1 MVTSA
6 SPPRRR
12 TGGRSARVREAI
24 AGATVELL
32 LEQGRA
38 GVTIPAVAARAG
50 VAASSVYRR
59 FGDLD
64 KLLVDV
70 LLDQAEAALPIPD
83 TGSFR
88 GDAVALL
95 EGVRE
100 LLASPLG
107 RIFAE
112 VVMAWQG
119 PDDGPKRSAYWTQR
133 LSLAAVIVERGMER
147 GELAAGS
154 DPRLVLELMLGPLHA
169 RALTAPEE
177 LGAALPEQIVATCLA
192 GIASPAA
199 VRPTRR
205 PRGRLSV

>member
-1 MVTSA
+1 M
-6 SPPRRR
+6 
-12 TGGRSARVREAI
+12 REAI
-24 AGATVELL
+24 VSATVELL
-32 LEQGRA
+32 LEHGRA

-70 LLDQAEAALPIPD
+70 LLDQAEVALPIPD

-88 GDAVALL
+88 GDAAALL

-112 VVMAWQG
+112 VVMGWQG
-119 PDDGPKRSAYWTQR
+119 PDDAPMRSAYWTQR
-133 LSLAAVIVERGMER
+133 LSRAAVIVERGIER
-147 GELAAGS
+147 GELAPGS

-169 RALTAPEE
+169 RALTAPDE
-177 LGAALPEQIVATCLA
+177 LGPELPQQIIETCLS
-192 GIASPAA
+192 GIAGPGA
-199 VRPTRR
+199 VRPARR
-205 PRGRLSV
+205 PRGRAQVSSS

>member
-1 MVTSA
+1 M
-6 SPPRRR
+6 
-12 TGGRSARVREAI
+12 REAI
-24 AGATVELL
+24 VGATVELL

-38 GVTIPAVAARAG
+38 GLTIPAVAARAG

-112 VVMAWQG
+112 VVMGWQA
-119 PDDGPKRSAYWTQR
+119 PDDAPMRNAYWTER
-133 LSLAAVIVERGMER
+133 LSRAAVIVERGIER
-147 GELAAGS
+147 GELAPGS

-177 LGAALPEQIVATCLA
+177 LGSELPKQIVETCLA
-192 GIASPAA
+192 GIAGPTADPPA
-199 VRPTRR
+199 RR
-205 PRGRLSV
+205 RRGRGLAEASSN